1 MANGNDPANIAY
13 IIVDNGFYYVA
24 YKEKAKVPEVVVSA
38 KGVANG
44 LSEEYNDG
52 WDFGP
57 DSYDPTSTA
66 NPPYTQSDGF
76 LEAWNYAQNQINTG
90 GSASTILI
98 NGTPIIS
105 APITLTSP
113 VSIDTAPKVITAATG
128 SAGIGLNIPSSS
140 GYAITIDTS
149 NYGGTN
155 FYFSGFVV
163 TAQQASGGFLYADSG
178 DISNLNNIRLEDI
191 NFGSGSFT
199 TYPVYL
205 NNFSWVRFLHLQ
217 FYLVEENY
225 VSSGYIGNSNI
236 FEFWDTNPEN
246 GFTVDNVQETYIRG
260 NAILATSFMR
270 LASTIKYI
278 RIEGTYLQN
287 IELAE
292 GTTVETMEIIGG
304 IQVPYNYFMY
314 LESGATSATINNL
327 RISGCVWQP
336 QNDVTLIQSGI
347 TVNNVDIT
355 PKNLTTGSVTYGTNT
370 MTFMPSPTLSANPPV
385 SATVYQNTN
394 PYAIEIDLPVYATT
408 AGTAGYV
415 TVAKGATSTPSAIGN
430 QYVSGDTSDTSEQII
445 RLRVPAGWYYEFTAS
460 GVTFG
465 TASVFAD

>member
-1 MANGNDPANIAY
+1 MTVIVQQPTDSNGNPQPMAY
-13 IIVDNGFYYVA
+13 DSDTKKIIVDSNGFIVSGGQRLVNVPSKADYV
-24 YKEKAKVPEVVVSA
+24 
-38 KGVANG
+38 
-44 LSEEYNDG
+44 
-52 WDFGP
+52 
-57 DSYDPTSTA
+57 ST
-66 NPPYTQSDGF
+66 PKTQSSGF
-76 LEAWNYAQNQINTG
+76 LEAWNYTQNQINTG
-90 GSASTILI
+90 GSASAILI
-98 NGTPIIS
+98 EGSPIIS
-105 APITLTSP
+105 APITLSSP
-113 VSIDTAPKVITAATG
+113 VSTDTAPKVITSATG
-128 SAGIGLNIPSSS
+128 SAGIELNIPSSS

-163 TAQQASGGFLYADSG
+163 TAQQASGGFLYADNG

-191 NFGSGSFT
+191 NFGAGSFT

-217 FYLVEENY
+217 FYLDEENY

-260 NAILATSFMR
+260 NAILSNSFVR
-270 LASTIKYI
+270 LASTIKYV
-278 RIEGTYLQN
+278 RIEGTYLQT
-287 IELAE
+287 IALAD
-292 GTTVETMEIIGG
+292 GTAVETMEIIGG
-304 IQVPYNYFMY
+304 IQVPYNNLISM
-314 LESGATSATINNL
+314 ESGGSATINNL

-336 QNDVTLIQSGI
+336 QDDVTLIGSGV
-347 TVNNVDIT
+347 TVNNFDIT